1 MGDNQLGQEVGY
13 SVRFDDCTD
22 PNRTRLKFVTDGM
35 LLRETM
41 LDPLLSRYSVIMID
55 GTSKRVFLKTIWSNE
70 SLCWSLRALI
80 MSILFSFFRAHAH
93 PSEAHERSLHTD
105 VLLGLLKKI
114 GRRRRDLRIVVS
126 SATLDAERFA
136 AFFETNRSAVGAD
149 ANGGDG
155 DASNTATIVSVDGRQ
170 HAVDILYADEPCRD
184 YVEAAI
190 ETALAVHRGGNA
202 HRNAGGD
209 ILVFLT
215 GQQEVDHAVAQIRE
229 RAVDAETG
237 DDDDDQHGSARTL
250 RVLPMYAGLTPDE
263 QMRVFAPDAPSS
275 SSSSSSLPPR
285 RCVVATNI
293 AETSVTIPNT
303 CVVID
308 CGFAKMRSHDP
319 ATGVE
324 SLIVSPISRAA
335 ADQRAGRA
343 GRVRAGVCYRLYTE
357 DAYRSIMPAQG
368 VPEMQRCQLAWVL
381 LQLKALGVDNVAA
394 FDFVSPPP
402 REALVRALE
411 ELYG

>member
-1 MGDNQLGQEVGY
+1 
-13 SVRFDDCTD
+13 
-22 PNRTRLKFVTDGM
+22 
-35 LLRETM
+35 
-41 LDPLLSRYSVIMID
+41 
-55 GTSKRVFLKTIWSNE
+55 
-70 SLCWSLRALI
+70 
-80 MSILFSFFRAHAH
+80 
-93 PSEAHERSLHTD
+93 

-136 AFFETNRSAVGAD
+136 AFFETNRSGASDD
-149 ANGGDG
+149 AN
-155 DASNTATIVSVDGRQ
+155 NTATIVSVDGRQ

-229 RAVDAETG
+229 RAVDADDGDG
-237 DDDDDQHGSARTL
+237 DDRSGSARTL

-275 SSSSSSLPPR
+275 SSASSLLPPR

-411 ELYG
+411 ELYGNGKQCNEFFCLVNGLFILCNVLAFS